1 MDSTLVYAVAY
12 GCLILCEI
20 ADKAVD
26 LVIAIRY
33 KEGRISNNAQDSVY
47 YALVT
52 FLVTG
57 FLITS
62 LRIILY
68 IRRIKLSPGDDDDDD
83 DEDDEDET
91 GAAISLWINLSK
103 ALFEAF
109 PQTTIAQFY
118 FGNCAQAG
126 NIKALVQAFDVFS
139 IFPFVMFVC
148 HSIYYYCANEETN
161 GITVMIM
168 VIAFIF
174 SVVGFVFACISIN
187 DFNERC

>member
-26 LVIAIRY
+26 LVITIRY
-33 KEGRISNNAQDSVY
+33 KEGRTSNNPQDSVY

-52 FLVTG
+52 FLATG

-68 IRRIKLSPGDDDDDD
+68 LRRIKLSPEDDDDQ
-83 DEDDEDET
+83 DET
-91 GAAISLWINLSK
+91 RDAINLWTSFSK

-118 FGNCAQAG
+118 FGNCAQTG
-126 NIKALVQAFDVFS
+126 NIKTLVQAFDVFS
-139 IFPFVMFVC
+139 IFPFIMFVC
-148 HSIYYYCANEETN
+148 HSIYYYCAYEETN
-161 GITVMIM
+161 GITVVIMI
-168 VIAFIF
+168 IAFIF

-187 DFNERC
+187 DFNDRC

>member
-12 GCLILCEI
+12 GCWIFYEI

-26 LVIAIRY
+26 LVVAMRY
-33 KEGRISNNAQDSVY
+33 KEGRMSNNPQDSVY

-52 FLVTG
+52 FLATG

-68 IRRIKLSPGDDDDDD
+68 LRTIKLSLEDDDDH
-83 DEDDEDET
+83 DEIR
-91 GAAISLWINLSK
+91 AAISIWISLSK
-103 ALFEAF
+103 AALFEAF

-118 FGNCAQAG
+118 IGNCAQTG
-126 NIKALVQAFDVFS
+126 NVKTLVQAFDVYS
-139 IFPFVMFVC
+139 IFPFVMFFC
-148 HSIYYYCANEETN
+148 HSIYYYCAYEETN
-161 GITVMIM
+161 GLTVVIM
-168 VIAFIF
+168 VITFIF
-174 SVVGFVFACISIN
+174 PLVGFVFACISIN